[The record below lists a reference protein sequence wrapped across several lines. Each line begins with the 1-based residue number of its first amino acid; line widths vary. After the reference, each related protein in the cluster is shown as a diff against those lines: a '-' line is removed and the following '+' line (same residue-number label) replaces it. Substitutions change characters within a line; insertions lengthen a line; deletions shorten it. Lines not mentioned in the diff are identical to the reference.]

1 MPVSFL
7 SRILSVAIVCLAF
20 GCVLAP
26 RPAQAEPA
34 LETLVIL
41 TQQGP
46 RTFEVEVMR
55 TDEERAKGL
64 MFRRYL
70 PADRGML
77 FDFKETQPVMMWM
90 KDTFIPLDMVF
101 IRKDGTIARVA
112 ADTEPHSTRTIS
124 SGEPVFGVLEIN
136 AGMAAKLGVRPGDK
150 VQHAL
155 FGSKP

>member
-1 MPVSFL
+1 MPFSFPP
-7 SRILSVAIVCLAF
+7 RILSIAALLCLTFAF
-20 GCVLAP
+20 GLA

-34 LETLVIL
+34 LEKLVIV
-41 TQQGP
+41 TAQGP

-55 TDEERAKGL
+55 TDQERAKGL
-64 MFRRYL
+64 MFRRYM

-101 IRKDGTIARVA
+101 IRKDGSIARVA

-136 AGMAAKLGVRPGDK
+136 AGVAAKLGVQPGDK
-150 VQHAL
+150 VQHPL
-155 FGSKP
+155 FGTKP

>member
-1 MPVSFL
+1 
-7 SRILSVAIVCLAF
+7 
-20 GCVLAP
+20 
-26 RPAQAEPA
+26 
-34 LETLVIL
+34 
-41 TQQGP
+41 
-46 RTFEVEVMR
+46 
-55 TDEERAKGL
+55 

-70 PADRGML
+70 PVDRGML

-101 IRKDGTIARVA
+101 IRKDGVIARIA

-136 AGMAAKLGVRPGDK
+136 AGVAAKLGLQPGDK

-155 FGSKP
+155 FGAKP